1 MITIIAILIFAGC
14 FSKILIILLYNKFLE
29 DSFKMAESNSE
40 LIKQIKLRFS
50 NQIKLDLPI
59 LDVEKFVSRYIY
71 QYSKIIKFVN
81 ALDMLSLVL
90 MLTGIALNY
99 EKKYFST
106 EVLFIAMFIYMCVGL
121 LVASDKRER
130 IIINNISDYLA
141 NNMSIRSAAKEH
153 RVQVKESLKESEAIA
168 MNTLSEKVTERVAE
182 EMPER
187 VIEKTG
193 EKDNEKKDKKV
204 GGGLPKGDA
213 VLIEEVLRAF
223 LQA

>member
-29 DSFKMAESNSE
+29 DSFKMADSNSE

-153 RVQVKESLKESEAIA
+153 RVQVKESLKESEREKADIPKEELYEKG
-168 MNTLSEKVTERVAE
+168 TEKVV
-182 EMPER
+182 
-187 VIEKTG
+187 EKNHKLAG
-193 EKDNEKKDKKV
+193 DI
-204 GGGLPKGDA
+204 LPSNDA
-213 VLIEEVLRAF
+213 ILIEEVLKAF
-223 LQA
+223 LQT